1 MRFVDF
7 TCSLEEVLEN
17 HKISVHTVKM
27 YISRLC
33 ISTGQEL
40 SSLNFVLVDPEEFGA
55 VGSIS
60 GVLSFLEGK
69 KLVTFYN
76 IKIFELF
83 MKELCTKSNLAEEF
97 ELYRKCLKEYANI
110 DISKSCLFR
119 NEALQD
125 TLAEEKQLALV
136 TDKTWNLERKFH
148 DVLSLE
154 AEVAKILGIQ
164 EFALVLRRIEC
175 IDECLKLHHYIPQ
188 VMVVTIQSGEAKK
201 LINKRIVRVLCGG
214 EDYNLNE
221 LCKFL

>member
-1 MRFVDF
+1 
-7 TCSLEEVLEN
+7 
-17 HKISVHTVKM
+17 M

-33 ISTGQEL
+33 ISTGQEV

-55 VGSIS
+55 VESIS

-83 MKELCTKSNLAEEF
+83 IKELCTKSNLAEEF
-97 ELYRKCLKEYANI
+97 ELYRKCLNEYANI
-110 DISKSCLFR
+110 DISKSCLYR
-119 NEALQD
+119 SEALQD
-125 TLAEEKQLALV
+125 TVAEEKQLALV
-136 TDKTWNLERKFH
+136 TDKTWNFERKFH

-175 IDECLKLHHYIPQ
+175 INECLKLHHYIPQ
-188 VMVVTIQSGEAKK
+188 VMVVRIQSGEAKK
-201 LINKRIVRVLCGG
+201 LINQGIVRVLCGG
-214 EDYNLNE
+214 EDYNLNK
-221 LCKFL
+221 LCKFKKILIQLLSALL